1 MMKILLAF
9 LLAFT
14 FSAASSQTLYKL
26 LPSSSIEV
34 DGTSTM
40 TDWTMPAS
48 GFSGQLTWSKEPAK
62 TTYEALKMVSAS
74 LTVPVRSL
82 KGRDNTMN
90 DKTYAAFKVEENEEI
105 KFVMTS
111 VITPQ
116 GFAHGAGLTMVGTLT
131 MAGASKE
138 IRVPMV
144 ISHHADGSFSFAG
157 TAKLNMTQWNMVP
170 PTAFFDSLEVGEEVS
185 VRVNLIFAK

>member
-1 MMKILLAF
+1 MKILLTM

-26 LPSSSIEV
+26 QPASTIEV

-74 LTVPVRSL
+74 LSVPVRSL
-82 KGRDNTMN
+82 KGRDNTMD
-90 DKTYAAFKVEENEEI
+90 DKTYAAFKVEENAEI

-111 VITPQ
+111 VVAPR
-116 GFAHGAGLTMVGTLT
+116 GFAHGAELTMVGQLS
-131 MAGASKE
+131 MAGVSKE
-138 IRVPMV
+138 IRVPVV

-157 TAKLNMTQWNMVP
+157 TANLNMTQWNMVP
-170 PTAFFDSLEVGEEVS
+170 PTAFFDSLVVGEEVA
-185 VRVNLIFAK
+185 VRVKLIFAK